1 MSRFRIWLSLPGLM
15 VLGSIFLFS
24 CTTARKSAAPVLG
37 GTLQDS
43 IFTHAHLGFALYDP
57 ATGRMLQEYQ
67 SDKYF
72 IPASNVK
79 IISCFAGMQSL
90 GPRINGLEWIDLD
103 TALLLFPTGDPTLL
117 HPDFARQPVADFIRA
132 SGKPLYVSTQDWS
145 AEPWGSG
152 WSWDDYSEDYM
163 AERSALPVFGNII
176 RWYQSSSRK
185 ENPSTTADTLDV
197 FVYSD
202 PDIDWPVE
210 FAPPQPAAG
219 FQVTRSMR
227 ENRFT
232 VREGR
237 EAEAQRDVPFITHG
251 VASALKLLR
260 DSLHADLRAID
271 PQQAS
276 QLSAGRKRN
285 ILYSQPLDSMLR
297 PMMHRSD
304 NFYAEQTLLMAGYAR
319 NGKLDDRQAINQQLT
334 TTLKGIPHAP
344 RWADGSGLSRY
355 NLFTPAD
362 FTWVLDQMQRTYGM
376 ERLQVLF
383 PGSGS
388 GTLSSF
394 LADRPGHV
402 YAKTGTLSGVV
413 ALSGYV
419 RVRSGKWLIFSIL
432 VNNHRVTARA
442 VRQQMEKILRQVIDQ
457 Y

>member
-1 MSRFRIWLSLPGLM
+1 MSRFRIWLSLPGL
-15 VLGSIFLFS
+15 VALVSIFLS
-24 CTTARKSAAPVLG
+24 GCATTRKTSAPILG

-43 IFTHAHLGFALYDP
+43 VFTHAHLGFALYDP
-57 ATGRMLQEYQ
+57 AAARMLLEYQ

-72 IPASNVK
+72 IPASNMK
-79 IISCFAGMQSL
+79 IISCYAGLQSL

-117 HPDFARQPVADFIRA
+117 HPDFKRHPVADFMRA
-132 SGKPLYVSTQDWS
+132 ADKPMYVSTQDWM

-163 AERSALPVFGNII
+163 AERSALPVFGNLI
-176 RWYQSSSRK
+176 RWYQASSKK
-185 ENPSTTADTLDV
+185 ENPTTPADTVDV

-219 FQVTRSMR
+219 FQVTRSMQ
-227 ENRFT
+227 ENRFM

-237 EAEAQRDVPFITHG
+237 EVQAQREVPFITNG
-251 VASALKLLR
+251 VSSALKMLR
-260 DSLHADLRAID
+260 DSLHADLRVID
-271 PQQAS
+271 PQLAR

-304 NFYAEQTLLMAGYAR
+304 NFFAEQTLLMAGFAK
-319 NGKLDDRQAINQQLT
+319 NGKLDDQQAINHFLS
-334 TTLKGIPHAP
+334 TTLKPIPHAP

-388 GTLSSF
+388 GTLSTF
-394 LADRPGHV
+394 LSDRPGHV

-413 ALSGYV
+413 ALSGFV
-419 RVRSGKWLIFSIL
+419 RSSSGKWLIFSIL

-442 VRQQMEKILRQVIDQ
+442 VRQQMEKILRAVIDQ